1 MIFNAEK
8 IKKELE
14 CDPLVLSSN
23 IYYFYMRKLSSLA
36 ATTISL
42 LNSAK
47 EEQWK
52 AHIEKNSI
60 EWSEKY
66 GLIKSEQKFLPSRE
80 HWEFHLMTNKKDTI
94 IARYD
99 VAFSISQESKR
110 AQRYLYEDLTD
121 EYRKNI
127 QQWIFTP

>member
-14 CDPLVLSSN
+14 CDSLVLSSN
-23 IYYFYMRKLSSLA
+23 IYYFYIRKLSSLA

-52 AHIEKNSI
+52 AHIEKKLN
-60 EWSEKY
+60 
-66 GLIKSEQKFLPSRE
+66 R
-80 HWEFHLMTNKKDTI
+80 M
-94 IARYD
+94 
-99 VAFSISQESKR
+99 V
-110 AQRYLYEDLTD
+110 
-121 EYRKNI
+121 
-127 QQWIFTP
+127 